1 MPRNEDIKTQN
12 QITNHF
18 LNLIERWM
26 EQFFV

>member
-12 QITNHF
+12 QITNYF
-18 LNLIERWM
+18 FNLIERWM